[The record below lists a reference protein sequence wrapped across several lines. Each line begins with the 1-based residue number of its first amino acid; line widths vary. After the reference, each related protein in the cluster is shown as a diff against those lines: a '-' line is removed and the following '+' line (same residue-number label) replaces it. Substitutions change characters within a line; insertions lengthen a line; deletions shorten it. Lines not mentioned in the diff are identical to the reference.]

1 MITVMDMNLFKE
13 IELPVYGNDGKIML
27 FLNQWP
33 EIEYEFPG
41 CSFFLDKTIC
51 GCGATTLF
59 LTDEHPTIIC
69 SPRRELMYCKAESG
83 DFPTLHLF
91 KTREQDQKQVSVHK
105 LQEGIKGYYGHS
117 SLSWPVPTY
126 IPKIFVSY
134 DSFPHVAQ
142 VLGNDLGKF
151 RVVVD
156 EAQTLFTDAA
166 YRGRQVIE
174 FLENIKCLGYVI
186 YLTATPFDAYM
197 DQEEAFLGLPYLKLK
212 WQKTSIHRTN
222 IKREKYKA
230 SIDKTIEGIIERFRG
245 CGHFDEPIYDEHGN
259 ELYSRE
265 AVFYLNSVNRISAA
279 VLKNKLSPSEVNILC
294 SDQDVNYNK
303 LPKGFDIGRAPQKG
317 EPHKTFTFV
326 TRAAFEGVDFNS
338 TSAYSYIFSE
348 IKEKQSNLA
357 VDISYDLPQ
366 IMGRQ
371 RNPDNPFRYSATFF
385 HNLAWD
391 FSEEKE
397 KEFMEK
403 IARKVDATNIGLGIY
418 SKHKDNPEEVAVLAR
433 KYRHG
438 QDWENYQDDYLDVV
452 DNQVTNKVYVV
463 PNNLAYLNERRAW
476 DIQKG
481 QYLENCSVMR
491 SIDDATQIIQDTV
504 LDSFFKSFT
513 GTFAEKMEK
522 YVNFLSQNPQY
533 KTELDRSTLIPF
545 NYKYYLKAFWPDRL
559 DMLKAVSYKESEIR
573 SLLHIEEHCDE
584 KRNEIIATFKSGEFY
599 TFPDVKEKIQAIND
613 RLEIDET
620 AKANELPRWLECK
633 KQRKTMDDGT
643 RAEGYLIL

>member
-1 MITVMDMNLFKE
+1 MNKDLYKE
-13 IELPVYGNDGKIML
+13 IELPAYGNDGKIML
-27 FLNQWP
+27 FLSQWP
-33 EIEYEFPG
+33 EIEYEFPD

-59 LTDEHPTIIC
+59 ITDIYPTIIC

-83 DFPTLHLF
+83 YFPTMHLF
-91 KTREQDQKQVSVHK
+91 KTREQDRKQVSVQK
-105 LQEGIKGYYGHS
+105 LQEGLEGYYKHS
-117 SLSWPVPTY
+117 SLCWPAPTY

-134 DSFPHVAQ
+134 DSFPHIAQ
-142 VLGNDLGKF
+142 VLGRDLWKF
-151 RVVVD
+151 RIVVD

-174 FLENIKCLGYVI
+174 FLENIKCLGNVI
-186 YLTATPFDAYM
+186 YLTATPFLSYM
-197 DQEEAFLGLPYLKLK
+197 DQEEAFQGLPYLKLK
-212 WQKTSIHRTN
+212 WQSTSIHRTN
-222 IKREKYKA
+222 IKREKYKD
-230 SIDKTIEGIIERFRG
+230 SIDKTIEGIIEKFRD
-245 CGHFDEPIYDEHGN
+245 CGFFAEPIYDEHGTIQF
-259 ELYSRE
+259 SRE

-279 VLKNKLSPSEVNILC
+279 IKRNNLSPSEVNILC
-294 SDQDVNYNK
+294 SDQDVNQNK
-303 LPKGFDIGRAPQKG
+303 LPMGFDIGRAPQKG

-397 KEFMEK
+397 AAFKEK
-403 IARKVDATNIGLGIY
+403 IAKKIDATNIGLGIY
-418 SKHKDNPEEVAVLAR
+418 SKHKDNPKEVAFLSR

-452 DNQVTNKVYVV
+452 DNQVTNTVYIV
-463 PNNLAYLNERRAW
+463 PNNLAYLNEMRAW

-481 QYLENCSVMR
+481 QYLESCRVMR

-504 LDSFFKSFT
+504 LDDFFKSFT

-533 KTELDRSTLIPF
+533 KMELDKSTLIPF
-545 NYKYYLKAFWPDRL
+545 NFKHYLKAFWPNSL
-559 DMLKAVSYKESEIR
+559 DKLKAVSYKESEIKN
-573 SLLHIEEHCDE
+573 LLHIEEHNDE
-584 KRNEIIATFKSGEFY
+584 KRNEIIATFKSGKFY
-599 TFPDVKEKIQAIND
+599 TLPDVKEKLQEIND
-613 RLEIDET
+613 RLKINET
-620 AKANELPRWLECK
+620 AKANELPRWLSCK
-633 KQRKTMDDGT
+633 KQRKTMNDGT
-643 RAEGYLIL
+643 RAEGYLIQ